1 MPLNVPFSPPSAP
14 KQPPIPI
21 ITPNRPSFFSSPPKP
36 PQFPFQSPSESPS
49 NDPQPPLHPQTPP
62 VSFLIPFRV
71 PPNDPQPPLH
81 PKPLQFSLQSPSESP
96 SAPQIPPFPSHDPFF
111 PPKAPRYP
119 PHPPQPTPLP
129 PPFVTPLPPMSLQPT
144 LGAITPSGSH
154 LLQLL
159 LRFRD
164 PSAVLGGLKA
174 LSDPHLHSLAL
185 SPPGSHVWDVIL
197 GSPSVPP
204 RTRRRLIRRLKVRG
218 HFWGKISHFRVLFRD
233 SPFWGVGGGGG
244 VGGAS
249 MKPRPLHKPHPR
261 MGVEPR

>member
-1 MPLNVPFSPPSAP
+1 
-14 KQPPIPI
+14 
-21 ITPNRPSFFSSPPKP
+21 
-36 PQFPFQSPSESPS
+36 
-49 NDPQPPLHPQTPP
+49 
-62 VSFLIPFRV
+62 
-71 PPNDPQPPLH
+71 
-81 PKPLQFSLQSPSESP
+81 
-96 SAPQIPPFPSHDPFF
+96 
-111 PPKAPRYP
+111 
-119 PHPPQPTPLP
+119 
-129 PPFVTPLPPMSLQPT
+129 MSLQPT

-244 VGGAS
+244 GA
-249 MKPRPLHKPHPR
+249 
-261 MGVEPR
+261 EPQ